1 MMNILS
7 ALHSARFSRVCLIA
21 CLLAG
26 LVLILPSIPIAHAA
40 GQNYVVNSLADNTT
54 NDSFC
59 TLREAILAA
68 NNDSAYNG
76 NCGAA
81 SSADD
86 TITFNV
92 SGTITLGSTL
102 GTLPRIVSASTAG
115 TLTIDG
121 GGNITISGGGNVQV
135 MVVNSGADLTLR
147 NLTIANGWS
156 VDGGGIFNQSGGT
169 LTVTNSTF
177 SGNSA
182 GLYGGGI
189 FNQSGGTLTVT
200 NSTFSGNSASAGG
213 SDGGGIY
220 NAGTLTVESSTF
232 SANSSDFGG
241 GIFNQSGGT
250 LTVTNST
257 FSGNQTFAGF
267 GGGIFNQSGGTL
279 TVTNSTFSGNSA
291 GSYGGGIFNQSGGT
305 LTVTNSTFSGN
316 SASSVGSDGGGIF
329 NQSGGTVTLK
339 NTLIANSTRGG
350 DCVGTLSGS
359 NINNL
364 IEDSSNACGL
374 TNGVNGNIIGQ
385 DPNLGSLTGS
395 PAYFPL
401 QSGSPAIDAGD
412 NNTCTNSPVNNQSQN
427 GVTRP
432 QDGDGIG
439 GAVCDIGSYEA
450 PYTPPTNTP
459 TFTPSNTPT
468 STATFTATFTPTY
481 TPTNTPTD
489 TPTAT
494 PTSTGIATSVP
505 TPTTTPTACVVTPR
519 LQSPPNSSIVT
530 QSPVELAWT
539 KVGCATRYKVQVRR
553 GAADGELIVRRK
565 VRTNHYAFTVVPR
578 RDDVFAWRVR
588 ACAAGSCSRWSKWY
602 QFRFVPSQGH
612 STARP

>member
-1 MMNILS
+1 MNILS

-86 TITFNV
+86 TITFSV
-92 SGTITLGSTL
+92 SGTITLSSTL
-102 GTLPRIVSASTAG
+102 PNIVAGQG

-121 GGNITISGGGNVQV
+121 TGQSITISGNNNVRV
-135 MVVNSGADLTLR
+135 MSVNSGANLTLR
-147 NLTIANGWS
+147 NLTIANGNAIAGS
-156 VDGGGIFNQSGGT
+156 GGGIYNAGT
-169 LTVTNSTF
+169 VTVTNSTF

-200 NSTFSGNSASAGG
+200 NSTFSGNSTSASG

-232 SANSSDFGG
+232 SANSSDF
-241 GIFNQSGGT
+241 
-250 LTVTNST
+250 
-257 FSGNQTFAGF
+257 
-267 GGGIFNQSGGTL
+267 
-279 TVTNSTFSGNSA
+279 
-291 GSYGGGIFNQSGGT
+291 GGGIFNQSGGT

-412 NNTCTNSPVNNQSQN
+412 NNTCANSPVNNQSQN

-468 STATFTATFTPTY
+468 STATFTATFTPT
-481 TPTNTPTD
+481 
-489 TPTAT
+489 
-494 PTSTGIATSVP
+494 PTSTVTFAATF
-505 TPTTTPTACVVTPR
+505 TPTPTACAVTPQLR
-519 LQSPPNSSIVT
+519 TPQDGSTIT
-530 QSPVELAWT
+530 QDTFVFRWS
-539 KVGCATRYKVQVRR
+539 KVACAAFYKLQVRR
-553 GAADGELIVRRK
+553 DAPNGTTVLRRK
-565 VRTNHYAFTVVPR
+565 VHLNHYVFTMIPQ
-578 RDDVFAWRVR
+578 RDDVFYWRVR
-588 ACAAGSCSRWSKWY
+588 ACGGGKCSPWSEWY
-602 QFRFVPSQGH
+602 QFHLVPSQDI
-612 STARP
+612 P